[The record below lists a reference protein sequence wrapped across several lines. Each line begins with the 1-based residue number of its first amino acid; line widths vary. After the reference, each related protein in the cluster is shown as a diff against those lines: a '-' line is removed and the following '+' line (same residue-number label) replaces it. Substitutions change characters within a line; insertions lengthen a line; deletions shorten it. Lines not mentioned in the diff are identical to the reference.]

1 MLLQN
6 PQRNRLAP
14 LKPMPL
20 KPKAGGES
28 PKTMGHA
35 KSGQKLAPLANP
47 KDGNDIQSGAEKARK
62 LREQEERQKRQKLQ
76 EIKEVLREYTGS
88 LERQQSQKEPFEY
101 EEKRQRSYLPRR
113 FEMKEVKMDQSRK
126 LTMIRENELY
136 MQQID
141 SQLSGLDSDTMPKV
155 DHHLDLRS

>member
-6 PQRNRLAP
+6 NQRSRLAP

-28 PKTMGHA
+28 PKVMTHA

-47 KDGNDIQSGAEKARK
+47 KDGNEIQTGAEKARK
-62 LREQEERQKRQKLQ
+62 MREQEERHKRQKLQ

-88 LERQQSQKEPFEY
+88 LERQQNNKDHFEL
-101 EEKRQRSYLPRR
+101 EEKRQKSYLPRR
-113 FEMKEVKMDQSRK
+113 FEMKEIKMDNSK
-126 LTMIRENELY
+126 KMTVMRENELY

-141 SQLSGLDSDTMPKV
+141 SQLSALDSDTIPRV
-155 DHHLDLRS
+155 VRH